1 MVNSYQDN
9 KLEDIDKKLVRGV
22 YLRNI
27 KDFKEDYDEQML
39 NKTLLDRLKEDMRL
53 KKKDKKE
60 SKENSSRTETK

>member
-1 MVNSYQDN
+1 
-9 KLEDIDKKLVRGV
+9 
-22 YLRNI
+22 
-27 KDFKEDYDEQML
+27 ML